1 MMMMTATCHLIDIS
15 THFCIFLFLIF
26 RYLPNGNR
34 ELGVHIADVTYFVKP
49 NSMTDMEARSKYVFL
64 WLSFF
69 REIFLVRNGYGL
81 VKDFWR
87 QKKSIWLLFSCTNQ
101 IWLVKFYGFDF
112 FLQLQYLFLVEW
124 QNICHFYPKKQLYQ
138 WRWNYGSVQKWRW
151 GLDMYLGPRFNLLW
165 AFEFWKL
172 SLYNLTRY
180 LSHHN
185 KLTPTKEFSR
195 CFTRACT
202 RKNDCEDDI

>member
-15 THFCIFLFLIF
+15 THFCISLFLIF

-64 WLSFF
+64 RLSFF
-69 REIFLVRNGYGL
+69 GEILLVRNGYSL

-87 QKKSIWLLFSCTNQ
+87 QKKVFDFSFLWISCTNQ

-124 QNICHFYPKKQLYQ
+124 QNICHFYPTKQLYQ
-138 WRWNYGSVQKWRW
+138 WRWIYGSVQKWRW

-165 AFEFWKL
+165 ALSFE
-172 SLYNLTRY
+172 NC
-180 LSHHN
+180 HH
-185 KLTPTKEFSR
+185 T
-195 CFTRACT
+195 
-202 RKNDCEDDI
+202 I